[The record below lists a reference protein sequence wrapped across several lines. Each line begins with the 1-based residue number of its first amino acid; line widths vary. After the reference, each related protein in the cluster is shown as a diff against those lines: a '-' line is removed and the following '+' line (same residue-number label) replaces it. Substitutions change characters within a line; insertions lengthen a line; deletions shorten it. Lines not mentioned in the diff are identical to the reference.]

1 MVFGRNKESEEA
13 RLSRT
18 VREISEEVTWVKSKF
33 LKEIEEADLPEEKK
47 LSHLKEAE
55 AFLASADRKLR
66 EAQER
71 LEELALDSE
80 FSARTAKTR
89 LLIGQ
94 K

>member
-1 MVFGRNKESEEA
+1 MVFGRSKESEEV
-13 RLSRT
+13 RLSRAI
-18 VREISEEVTWVKSKF
+18 RETSTEITWVNKF
-33 LKEIEEADLPEEKK
+33 LKDIEEANLPEEKK
-47 LSHLKEAE
+47 LPHRKEAE

-89 LLIGQ
+89 LLMGQ